1 MAKNHWDYRDTSQH
15 WTIEQQL
22 TAMILGE
29 KTRFYNGVYPDSIED
44 VKIHTDGTAEVNL
57 FGTDDNDAKG
67 YYHFN
72 IQLYE
77 DGTFTIKNCHKK

>member
-1 MAKNHWDYRDTSQH
+1 MARNQWDYADTSKH
-15 WTIEQQL
+15 WEIERQL
-22 TAMILGE
+22 RSMIEGN

-44 VKIHTDGTAEVNL
+44 VKIHSDGTAEVNL
-57 FGTDDNDAKG
+57 FGTDTNDAKG

-72 IQLYE
+72 LQLYP